1 VKNCEYIGATRNP
14 YYVHK
19 KNMIQLPNNFTTDI
33 ASSTNSNLSAF
44 SSFATLIIG
53 VLLATIVLTV
63 LIGAVK
69 HHN

>member
-1 VKNCEYIGATRNP
+1 
-14 YYVHK
+14 
-19 KNMIQLPNNFTTDI
+19 MIVLPNNFVTDI

-44 SSFATLIIG
+44 SGFATLIIG
-53 VLLATIVLTV
+53 VLLATVVLTV